1 MTTAEQL
8 HTLWKDVGYYMM
20 WWLFFGA
27 LGGFVTPVGVSGERW
42 PTEGVQVLWGLFFGG
57 VCGLVFTLSQNTFN
71 KSRNKPASWGIA
83 IAIWMGMKFVFDA
96 LM

>member
-1 MTTAEQL
+1 MTAAEQT
-8 HTLWKDVGYYMM
+8 HTLWKDMGHYMM
-20 WWLFFGA
+20 WWICLFGLA
-27 LGGFVTPVGVSGERW
+27 GLLTPVTSAVPHQRLMQAG
-42 PTEGVQVLWGLFFGG
+42 WGMFFGG

-83 IAIWMGMKFVFDA
+83 IAIWMGMKFVFRA